1 MDYDKVLSHN
11 HVNVINMKIIGLIV
25 NNKLNSVQ
33 ILRGLAALSVV
44 LFHYRFWLSP
54 LYGDLTIPN
63 KYLSWGSAGVD
74 LFFVISGFIM
84 FHITSKK
91 PSGLKPALF
100 FSIERLTR
108 ILPTYFIAL
117 FIAFYYTWEV
127 GYFVDPQ
134 KLQNIISALT
144 FTPFVDAYPPLYID
158 AGGIFVIRWTLNY
171 ELYFYLIFALCILFN
186 KKIPGVILWILA
198 TVIAGLSM
206 TGKVTLSTAGYE
218 TGSPVLSFLTNPIIF
233 EFALGILAGY
243 TVKHAEKWSGKTKL
257 AFSLFTAIIFIYAVH
272 NRLIEGYSLKTGVIS
287 YFILV
292 TFVINDR
299 IITKITPSFF
309 VMLGN
314 ISFSWYLLHNQI
326 GSYISWKVEANN
338 PGVMHNAYGFTI
350 LLILSICIAWLSH
363 KYIEGILTNKIRNR
377 IFMSRPG
384 KLVDMRKVNQ
394 GA

>member
-1 MDYDKVLSHN
+1 MTFTLTD
-11 HVNVINMKIIGLIV
+11 GLIV

-91 PSGLKPALF
+91 SSGLKSALF
-100 FSIERLTR
+100 FSVERLTR

-117 FIAFYYTWEV
+117 FVAFYYTWEV
-127 GYFVDPQ
+127 GYFVDPE
-134 KLQNIISALT
+134 KLQNLISALT
-144 FTPFVDAYPPLYID
+144 FTPFIDAYPPLYID

-171 ELYFYLIFALCILFN
+171 ELYFYLIFSLCLLFN
-186 KKIPGVILWILA
+186 ARVSGILLWILA
-198 TVIAGLSM
+198 TVV
-206 TGKVTLSTAGYE
+206 TGYALTGQVTLSTSGYK
-218 TGSPVLSFLTNPIIF
+218 TGTPELSFLTNPIIF

-243 TVKHAEKWSGKTKL
+243 TVKLAEKWNHKKKV
-257 AFSLFTAIIFIYAVH
+257 AFSFLTAIIFSYGASKG
-272 NRLIEGYSLKTGVIS
+272 LIQGYSLYTGAIS
-287 YFILV
+287 YFVLV
-292 TFVINDR
+292 AFVINDK

-326 GSYISWKVEANN
+326 GSYISWQVEANN
-338 PGVMHNAYGFTI
+338 PGVMHNAYGFAI
-350 LLILSICIAWLSH
+350 LLIISIFIAWLSH
-363 KYIEGILTNKIRNR
+363 KYIEGILTSKIRNR
-377 IFMSRPG
+377 IFMSKVG
-384 KLVDMRKVNQ
+384 KLVDMRKANQ